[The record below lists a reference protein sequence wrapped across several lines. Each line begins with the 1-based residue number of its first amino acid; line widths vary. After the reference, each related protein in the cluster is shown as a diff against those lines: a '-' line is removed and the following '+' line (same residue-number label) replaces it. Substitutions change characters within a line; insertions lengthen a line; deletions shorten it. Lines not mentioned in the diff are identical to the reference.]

1 MLKWPWVSRRA
12 YDFMEAT
19 VFRLQKER
27 DEQQSR
33 ADRLADQLVDR
44 MGFMPV
50 STPVRTEMKE
60 AIVELQK
67 YTDASQFEDVNS
79 GMLSEEVVKLAEEL
93 GDKPQN

>member
-12 YDFMEAT
+12 YEFMEAT
-19 VFRLQKER
+19 VTRLQHER

-50 STPVRTEMKE
+50 SSPVRAEMKE
-60 AIVELQK
+60 AVEELKK
-67 YTDASQFEDVNS
+67 YTDASQFEDVTS
-79 GMLSEEVVKLAEEL
+79 GMLDEEIIKLAEDL
-93 GDKPQN
+93 GEKTN